1 MNSRRDTW
9 QISKI
14 SKSETRKSKIA
25 KSRSLI
31 PLVFIYIFVRKVYNV
46 NAIYFHIIQ
55 ANYFAIKGVTNMK
68 NINDRSSGGSGR
80 MGGNTKAIKNDND
93 PEITEKDNDLQ
104 NDHSTIDQTGNDKEA
119 TFIEFRFTDF
129 RIFPIVMKDEN
140 ICRKFLELVL
150 GKKIGAIRIYDDEDR
165 VLDITSEKSILI
177 APHLRGVRLDVFV
190 AEENAWYDIEMQC
203 QTEPELPKRSRLYQA
218 EIDVE
223 NIASGAGYSELKP
236 SYIIFICM
244 FDPFGKGQ
252 AVYRFWYREDSMHD
266 LKLGDETCKIFLNIT
281 CPDEVIPEELKGF
294 FHYVRDMDI
303 QERDELVSAIHH
315 KVEILNSRDRR
326 SQMHTLE
333 QYINEQAQRSRIE
346 GEKTGRIETER
357 DIARKMLAKK
367 LDIRLIKE
375 ITGLTEE
382 EIKKL

>member
-1 MNSRRDTW
+1 MNSRRGTC
-9 QISKI
+9 QMSKI
-14 SKSETRKSKIA
+14 DKTKIRKTRITDF
-25 KSRSLI
+25 
-31 PLVFIYIFVRKVYNV
+31 VGFIYIFVRKVYNS
-46 NAIYFHIIQ
+46 NTMYFHIAQ
-55 ANYFAIKGVTNMK
+55 AKYFAIKGVTNMK
-68 NINDRSSGGSGR
+68 NINYGPAGDSDR
-80 MGGNTKAIKNDND
+80 MDIYTKTIKNDNGM
-93 PEITEKDNDLQ
+93 EIAE
-104 NDHSTIDQTGNDKEA
+104 TGNDKEA
-119 TFIEFRFTDF
+119 AFIEFRFTDF

-140 ICRKFLELVL
+140 ICRKFLELIL
-150 GKKIGAIRIYDDEDR
+150 GKKIGAIYIYDDEAR

-244 FDPFGKGQ
+244 FDPFG
-252 AVYRFWYREDSMHD
+252 
-266 LKLGDETCKIFLNIT
+266 
-281 CPDEVIPEELKGF
+281 
-294 FHYVRDMDI
+294 
-303 QERDELVSAIHH
+303 
-315 KVEILNSRDRR
+315 
-326 SQMHTLE
+326 
-333 QYINEQAQRSRIE
+333 NEQAQRSRIE

>member
-1 MNSRRDTW
+1 MNSRRGAC
-9 QISKI
+9 QMSKI
-14 SKSETRKSKIA
+14 DKTKIRKTRITDF
-25 KSRSLI
+25 
-31 PLVFIYIFVRKVYNV
+31 VGFIYIFVRKVYNS
-46 NAIYFHIIQ
+46 NTIYFHI
-55 ANYFAIKGVTNMK
+55 ARAKYFAIKGVTNMK
-68 NINDRSSGGSGR
+68 NINYGPAGDSDR
-80 MGGNTKAIKNDND
+80 MDIYTKTIKNDNGM
-93 PEITEKDNDLQ
+93 EIAE
-104 NDHSTIDQTGNDKEA
+104 TGNDKEA

-140 ICRKFLELVL
+140 ICRKFLELIL
-150 GKKIGAIRIYDDEDR
+150 GKKIGAIYIYDDEAR

-244 FDPFGKGQ
+244 FDPFGKEQ
-252 AVYRFWYREDSMHD
+252 AVYRFQYREDSLHD

-281 CPDEVIPEELKGF
+281 CPDEAIPEELKGF